1 MLWEYAGCYTSRLF
15 LALVFFCFNSVLKC
29 AICSL
34 LYVRFCGV
42 SFSFFIKKLN
52 GWLGIVYFIQTLH
65 MRWGQIYKV
74 KVHSFLVLLA
84 SSVYRYNNCVHF
96 SYYGMSYTIIL
107 HHKVTRCRFVQKVIP
122 GMCDYVFSLTWNF
135 NVFRKQFIDQF

>member
-1 MLWEYAGCYTSRLF
+1 M
-15 LALVFFCFNSVLKC
+15 C

-52 GWLGIVYFIQTLH
+52 SWLGIVYFIQTSH

-74 KVHSFLVLLA
+74 HSSLVLLA

-96 SYYGMSYTIIL
+96 SCYGMSYTIVL

-122 GMCDYVFSLTWNF
+122 GMCELCIFIDVEF
-135 NVFRKQFIDQF
+135 NIFRKQFIDQFLC